1 MVRLQEKLTT
11 EGGVAQVTMEL
22 SDKREAEVARLKKEA
37 EVREEEAKE
46 VQAKL
51 SKVTISE
58 AAMKKELDEAKT
70 ELEMARVHL
79 VQLRG
84 GGGEGGGEV
93 ATLTTELQQARSS
106 LAEALASREQVV
118 KDRDQLA
125 EQYRSYSRD
134 LASQAERLSEQLRRY
149 QEENAKMVH
158 REAGLVQH
166 VSELEAKMQK
176 FIAGGKNVTEEEI
189 CRLKDQLL
197 EREAEL
203 RLSKDEATKVQEMFT
218 ERSHQVEDTM
228 KRLAVSDNKVLE
240 LRARVSGLETQ
251 IEMLT
256 ATSQT
261 SCSDQA
267 QLLAACE
274 SDKVAASRALQQN
287 RNLKE
292 RLEELHQA
300 VMSLT
305 NSKAEVV
312 DQLEDAK
319 NTLRAQAG
327 SQGEIQGMREAVKER
342 EALIGNLRNQIRYL
356 EGELGRRPS
365 PSSGENT
372 EPESSTIVSKE
383 LELEEAREQI
393 RSLGSH
399 NLELR
404 SQLEVLAARTRD
416 CSESPR
422 GGSGSSSSSSSSEQM
437 IESYDKA
444 SLSTT
449 ESSDSFLE
457 VEEGEKAS
465 AISSESFVELES
477 ERANDL
483 EAEEDEGKLT
493 LREQDNIPSTPGI
506 ALKQLESRFISAM
519 EKLAELSSDKEQLE
533 HLVERLQEETD
544 TIGDYVIM
552 YQHQRKQQRIKIQEK
567 EQEVAQLAQDRA
579 ELQGKLAQLEQLV
592 KRVVEKEEVQEA
604 TENMAEEDVK
614 EESQDKE
621 KILELLSEIGSDSN
635 QMVARCEN
643 FEPWFWDNCDNKV
656 ITV

>member
-1 MVRLQEKLTT
+1 MF
-11 EGGVAQVTMEL
+11 
-22 SDKREAEVARLKKEA
+22 
-37 EVREEEAKE
+37 
-46 VQAKL
+46 
-51 SKVTISE
+51 
-58 AAMKKELDEAKT
+58 
-70 ELEMARVHL
+70 
-79 VQLRG
+79 
-84 GGGEGGGEV
+84 
-93 ATLTTELQQARSS
+93 
-106 LAEALASREQVV
+106 
-118 KDRDQLA
+118 
-125 EQYRSYSRD
+125 
-134 LASQAERLSEQLRRY
+134 

-203 RLSKDEATKVQEMFT
+203 RFSKDEATKVQEMFT

-327 SQGEIQGMREAVKER
+327 SQGEIQGMREAVRER

-372 EPESSTIVSKE
+372 ERENSTIVSKE

-422 GGSGSSSSSSSSEQM
+422 GGSGSSSSSSSSSEQM

-477 ERANDL
+477 ERVNDL
-483 EAEEDEGKLT
+483 EVEEDEGKLT

-506 ALKQLESRFISAM
+506 ALKQLESRF
-519 EKLAELSSDKEQLE
+519 
-533 HLVERLQEETD
+533 
-544 TIGDYVIM
+544 GDW
-552 YQHQRKQQRIKIQEK
+552 
-567 EQEVAQLAQDRA
+567 
-579 ELQGKLAQLEQLV
+579 
-592 KRVVEKEEVQEA
+592 
-604 TENMAEEDVK
+604 
-614 EESQDKE
+614 
-621 KILELLSEIGSDSN
+621 SE
-635 QMVARCEN
+635 
-643 FEPWFWDNCDNKV
+643 
-656 ITV
+656 

>member
-1 MVRLQEKLTT
+1 
-11 EGGVAQVTMEL
+11 
-22 SDKREAEVARLKKEA
+22 
-37 EVREEEAKE
+37 
-46 VQAKL
+46 
-51 SKVTISE
+51 
-58 AAMKKELDEAKT
+58 
-70 ELEMARVHL
+70 
-79 VQLRG
+79 
-84 GGGEGGGEV
+84 
-93 ATLTTELQQARSS
+93 
-106 LAEALASREQVV
+106 
-118 KDRDQLA
+118 
-125 EQYRSYSRD
+125 
-134 LASQAERLSEQLRRY
+134 
-149 QEENAKMVH
+149 
-158 REAGLVQH
+158 
-166 VSELEAKMQK
+166 MQK

-240 LRARVSGLETQ
+240 LRAKVSGLETQ
-251 IEMLT
+251 VEMLRT
-256 ATSQT
+256 TSQT

-287 RNLKE
+287 RGLKE

-300 VMSLT
+300 VMTLT
-305 NSKAEVV
+305 NSKAEVL
-312 DQLEDAK
+312 DQLEDAR
-319 NTLRAQAG
+319 NSLRAQAG
-327 SQGEIQGMREAVKER
+327 SQGEIQAMREAVKER

-356 EGELGRRPS
+356 EGELARRRS
-365 PSSGENT
+365 PETGGESPAT
-372 EPESSTIVSKE
+372 PGDAYQETVQAKEVE
-383 LELEEAREQI
+383 LEQAREHI

-404 SQLEVLAARTRD
+404 SQLEVLSARTRD
-416 CSESPR
+416 CSESP
-422 GGSGSSSSSSSSEQM
+422 GAGSNSSSSSSSGHM
-437 IESYDKA
+437 IETYEKA
-444 SLSTT
+444 SLSST

-465 AISSESFVELES
+465 AISSESFVELERERDNDMVGEEEES
-477 ERANDL
+477 ENVI
-483 EAEEDEGKLT
+483 
-493 LREQDNIPSTPGI
+493 LREANNLPASPGI

-579 ELQGKLAQLEQLV
+579 DLQGKLTQLEQLV
-592 KRVVEKEEVQEA
+592 KRVVVKEEVEEA
-604 TENMAEEDVK
+604 TEAMVEEQVK
-614 EESQDKE
+614 EDSQHKE
-621 KILELLSEIGSDSN
+621 KILELLSEIGTDSN
-635 QMVARCEN
+635 QMVAKCEN
-643 FEPWFWDNCDNKV
+643 MEPWFWDNCDNKV

>member
-1 MVRLQEKLTT
+1 M
-11 EGGVAQVTMEL
+11 
-22 SDKREAEVARLKKEA
+22 
-37 EVREEEAKE
+37 
-46 VQAKL
+46 
-51 SKVTISE
+51 
-58 AAMKKELDEAKT
+58 T

-84 GGGEGGGEV
+84 GGGDGGGEV

-106 LAEALASREQVV
+106 LAEALSSREQVV

-327 SQGEIQGMREAVKER
+327 SQGEIQGMREAVRER

-365 PSSGENT
+365 PSSGEKT
-372 EPESSTIVSKE
+372 ERENSTIVSKE

-579 ELQGKLAQLEQLV
+579 ELQGKLAQLEKLV
-592 KRVVEKEEVQEA
+592 KRVVDKEEVQEA

-635 QMVARCEN
+635 QVVDKEEVQEATEN
-643 FEPWFWDNCDNKV
+643 MA
-656 ITV
+656 

>member
-1 MVRLQEKLTT
+1 MF
-11 EGGVAQVTMEL
+11 
-22 SDKREAEVARLKKEA
+22 
-37 EVREEEAKE
+37 
-46 VQAKL
+46 
-51 SKVTISE
+51 
-58 AAMKKELDEAKT
+58 
-70 ELEMARVHL
+70 
-79 VQLRG
+79 
-84 GGGEGGGEV
+84 
-93 ATLTTELQQARSS
+93 
-106 LAEALASREQVV
+106 
-118 KDRDQLA
+118 
-125 EQYRSYSRD
+125 
-134 LASQAERLSEQLRRY
+134 

-312 DQLEDAK
+312 DQLEDAR

-372 EPESSTIVSKE
+372 EPERENSIIVSKE

-422 GGSGSSSSSSSSEQM
+422 AGSGSSSSSSSSEQM

-444 SLSTT
+444 SLSST

-506 ALKQLESRFISAM
+506 ALKQLESRF
-519 EKLAELSSDKEQLE
+519 
-533 HLVERLQEETD
+533 
-544 TIGDYVIM
+544 GDW
-552 YQHQRKQQRIKIQEK
+552 
-567 EQEVAQLAQDRA
+567 
-579 ELQGKLAQLEQLV
+579 
-592 KRVVEKEEVQEA
+592 
-604 TENMAEEDVK
+604 
-614 EESQDKE
+614 
-621 KILELLSEIGSDSN
+621 SE
-635 QMVARCEN
+635 
-643 FEPWFWDNCDNKV
+643 
-656 ITV
+656 

>member
-1 MVRLQEKLTT
+1 MF
-11 EGGVAQVTMEL
+11 
-22 SDKREAEVARLKKEA
+22 
-37 EVREEEAKE
+37 
-46 VQAKL
+46 
-51 SKVTISE
+51 
-58 AAMKKELDEAKT
+58 
-70 ELEMARVHL
+70 
-79 VQLRG
+79 
-84 GGGEGGGEV
+84 
-93 ATLTTELQQARSS
+93 
-106 LAEALASREQVV
+106 
-118 KDRDQLA
+118 
-125 EQYRSYSRD
+125 
-134 LASQAERLSEQLRRY
+134 

-312 DQLEDAK
+312 DQLEDAR

-356 EGELGRRPS
+356 EGELGRRQS
-365 PSSGENT
+365 PSSGENA
-372 EPESSTIVSKE
+372 EPENSTIVSKE
-383 LELEEAREQI
+383 LELEQAREQI

-506 ALKQLESRFISAM
+506 ALKQLESRF
-519 EKLAELSSDKEQLE
+519 
-533 HLVERLQEETD
+533 
-544 TIGDYVIM
+544 GDW
-552 YQHQRKQQRIKIQEK
+552 
-567 EQEVAQLAQDRA
+567 
-579 ELQGKLAQLEQLV
+579 
-592 KRVVEKEEVQEA
+592 
-604 TENMAEEDVK
+604 
-614 EESQDKE
+614 
-621 KILELLSEIGSDSN
+621 SE
-635 QMVARCEN
+635 
-643 FEPWFWDNCDNKV
+643 
-656 ITV
+656 